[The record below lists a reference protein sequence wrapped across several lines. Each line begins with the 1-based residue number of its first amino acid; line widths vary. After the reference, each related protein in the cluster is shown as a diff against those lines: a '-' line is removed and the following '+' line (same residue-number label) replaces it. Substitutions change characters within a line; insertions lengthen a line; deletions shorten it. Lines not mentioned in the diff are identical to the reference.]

1 MLYLVRLLILYLIVA
16 RLRPVPARAFIRRER
31 TRPGRGPP
39 IIDGPE
45 QRGAGRQ
52 NPDSHERPGVCSPS
66 VGPFAV
72 HGTRLRSMDQRMKD
86 VLAVL
91 LADALI
97 GGVPVPKA
105 VGVVILRDDG
115 VGYVWRN
122 EGAERIAAIIGK
134 EIIAGVVLP
143 TPEVHEN
150 VLRKGSATVDLTVPK
165 GETRH

>member
-1 MLYLVRLLILYLIVA
+1 
-16 RLRPVPARAFIRRER
+16 
-31 TRPGRGPP
+31 
-39 IIDGPE
+39 
-45 QRGAGRQ
+45 
-52 NPDSHERPGVCSPS
+52 
-66 VGPFAV
+66 
-72 HGTRLRSMDQRMKD
+72 MKD